1 MAVSSHPV
9 SGAALDKLNGMLQ
22 RCDRTGGQQNVE
34 VIRHQHE
41 RMKGES
47 ALILVMEQTIN
58 KEQTV
63 LLGEKEGTTLPCSR
77 RNEIC
82 AGNLCVT
89 LWNSHTL
96 SC

>member
-1 MAVSSHPV
+1 MVVSSHPM
-9 SGAALDKLNGMLQ
+9 SRSAFDKLNGALQ
-22 RCDRTGGQQNVE
+22 RCDRTGRQQNVE

-41 RMKGES
+41 GMKGES
-47 ALILVMEQTIN
+47 ALISVMEQTFN
-58 KEQTV
+58 KEHTV

-96 SC
+96 SG